1 MQMTKLKV
9 IPMPK
14 EVAGA
19 DEDGNFGSI
28 FVKAAI
34 FTDNTDF
41 TDGVNEMCIR
51 DRGRYTQPA
60 CCFKLQ

>member
-41 TDGVNEMCIR
+41 TDGVNV
-51 DRGRYTQPA
+51 
-60 CCFKLQ
+60 FKRIYFKTA